1 MLVGW
6 SVMPDVLASAVQLAV
21 EISHMSASAGDSS
34 HLLDV
39 LWEPLE
45 RLVPFAAGWV
55 GMFAP
60 QQRRHVT
67 AAVVGHDGIG
77 RSYLESPTF
86 TEQIDAVALFKRRRP
101 MCLRDAPLP
110 AVEYPSWS
118 ELWWP
123 AGYREGLSVP
133 LVTRDGRRLG
143 VMSLLTDT
151 PDQPSDGA
159 RDAIGMVA
167 PMLADAI
174 DPMSTVVGLAA
185 LVSNARASVVVD
197 RVGRVHQVPGLPSHP
212 LLTGESRV
220 VPTALGKLTN
230 HRTHVAFLCPNPGAE
245 SQDDYMMVTG
255 IACPP
260 GPPSYLTALVVLSRA
275 GDLHGLTRRE
285 LEVLGFLI
293 DGRANQHIASRLFI
307 TERTVAAHLEHIRA
321 KFDAPSR
328 TVAAVRSLH
337 EALYIP
343 QELAGI

>member
-1 MLVGW
+1 
-6 SVMPDVLASAVQLAV
+6 MPDVLASALKLAV
-21 EISHMSASAGDSS
+21 EINHMSASAGDSS
-34 HLLDV
+34 RLLDM
-39 LWEPLE
+39 LWKPLE
-45 RLVPFAAGWV
+45 RLVPFTAGWV

-60 QQRRHVT
+60 QERRHVT
-67 AAVVGHDGIG
+67 AAAVGHDGLG
-77 RSYLESPTF
+77 CSYFESPSF
-86 TEQIDAVALFKRRRP
+86 TEQVDAVALFRRRWP

-110 AVEYPSWS
+110 AVEYRSWA

-123 AGYREGLSVP
+123 AGYREGLGVP

-143 VMSLLTDT
+143 LMSLLTDS
-151 PDQPSDGA
+151 PDQPSDEA
-159 RDAIGMVA
+159 RDAIGRVA

-174 DPMSTVVGLAA
+174 DPMSTVAGLAA
-185 LVSNARASVVVD
+185 LVSDARASVVVD
-197 RVGRVHQVPGLPSHP
+197 RVGNVHRVPGLPSHP
-212 LLTGESRV
+212 LLIGESRV
-220 VPTALGKLTN
+220 VPTAVGKLAD
-230 HRTHVAFLCPNPGAE
+230 HRTHVAFLCPSPREQN
-245 SQDDYMMVTG
+245 QDDYMMVTG
-255 IACPP
+255 IACRP

-293 DGRANQHIASRLFI
+293 DGWANQHIASRLFI

-328 TVAAVRSLH
+328 TVAAMRSLH